1 MSQREYV
8 DFAERVERVERDEH
22 EQLVCDLLGEY
33 IARRDRQ
40 RLVDITDLLAQA
52 ETAGPTSLAALCA
65 AIAFYEHALKTHL
78 TAG

>member
-1 MSQREYV
+1 MSQHEYL
-8 DFAERVERVERDEH
+8 DFAERVERDEH

-40 RLVDITDLLAQA
+40 RLVDIADLLDQA
-52 ETAGPTSLAALCA
+52 ETAGPTPLAALST
-65 AIAFYEHALKTHL
+65 AIAFYEHALNIHL